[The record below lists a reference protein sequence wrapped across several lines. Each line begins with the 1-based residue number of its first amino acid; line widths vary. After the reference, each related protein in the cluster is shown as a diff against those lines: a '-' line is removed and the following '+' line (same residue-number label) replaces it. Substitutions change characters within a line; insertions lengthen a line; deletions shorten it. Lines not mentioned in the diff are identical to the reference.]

1 MVITRYWL
9 GNKGKKKPVHAQ
21 NLFPN
26 QQLLGTVNMD
36 MKEQLSMCVRDLDN
50 EPCSIAFA
58 IKLLLD

>member
-1 MVITRYWL
+1 MLKTF
-9 GNKGKKKPVHAQ
+9 
-21 NLFPN
+21 FPN